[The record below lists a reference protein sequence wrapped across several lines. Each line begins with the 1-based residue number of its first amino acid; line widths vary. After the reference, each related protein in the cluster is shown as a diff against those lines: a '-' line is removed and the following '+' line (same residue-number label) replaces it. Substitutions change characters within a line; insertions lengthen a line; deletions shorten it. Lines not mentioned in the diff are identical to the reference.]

1 MMSVRRRRT
10 DGGRAQQAALSLQDG
25 SSANV
30 GDIVVFIRNYGG
42 FGPPYEDVCRLG
54 ASAGGEHECRS
65 VVI

>member
-30 GDIVVFIRNYGG
+30 GDIVVFIRNYGA
-42 FGPPYEDVCRLG
+42 FTTPYEDVCRLG
-54 ASAGGEHECRS
+54 ASAGGEYECRS